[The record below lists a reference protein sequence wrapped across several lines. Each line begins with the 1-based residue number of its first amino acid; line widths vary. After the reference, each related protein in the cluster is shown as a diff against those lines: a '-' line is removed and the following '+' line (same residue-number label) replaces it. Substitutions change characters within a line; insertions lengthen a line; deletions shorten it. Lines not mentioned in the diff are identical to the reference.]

1 MVGRYQFI
9 YLCVSWVE
17 MVPFPPEPLSFKYL
31 WDITNKVNVMQV
43 EDKQKLRKRI
53 WGVLEDNDHL
63 RTSKSCFGRIPNFKG
78 AYQAAERLRKTKEWQ
93 DALTVF
99 SSPDS
104 ALVDVRRNALVDGK
118 VLVMAAPQLKE
129 GYLLL
134 DPGKIRGQEEIASTI
149 DGAFQLGERIKSFP
163 QVDLVVEGSLGVDLQ
178 GNRLGKGKGFADQ
191 ELAFLKQEGVIGAK
205 TPICTPVHPRQI
217 VSLVP
222 VEAHDEGIN
231 MITTPEMVIRMD
243 IISLVDFHV

>member
-1 MVGRYQFI
+1 
-9 YLCVSWVE
+9 
-17 MVPFPPEPLSFKYL
+17 
-31 WDITNKVNVMQV
+31 
-43 EDKQKLRKRI
+43 
-53 WGVLEDNDHL
+53 
-63 RTSKSCFGRIPNFKG
+63 
-78 AYQAAERLRKTKEWQ
+78 
-93 DALTVF
+93 
-99 SSPDS
+99 
-104 ALVDVRRNALVDGK
+104 
-118 VLVMAAPQLKE
+118 
-129 GYLLL
+129 
-134 DPGKIRGQEEIASTI
+134 
-149 DGAFQLGERIKSFP
+149 
-163 QVDLVVEGSLGVDLQ
+163 VVEGSLGVDLQ

>member
-1 MVGRYQFI
+1 MP
-9 YLCVSWVE
+9 WME
-17 MVPFPPEPLSFKYL
+17 TVPFPPEPLTLKYL
-31 WDITNKVNVMQV
+31 WDMANKVNVMQV
-43 EDKQKLRKRI
+43 EDKQELRKRI

-104 ALVDVRRNALVDGK
+104 ALIDVRRSALVDGK
-118 VLVMAAPQLKE
+118 VLLMATPKLEE

-134 DPGKIRGQEEIASTI
+134 DPGKIRGQEEMASTI
-149 DGAFQLGERIKSFP
+149 EGAFQLGKRIKNFP
-163 QVDLVVEGSLGVDLQ
+163 QVDLVVEGSLGVDLA

-191 ELAFLKQEGVIGAK
+191 ELAFLKQEGVIGAQ
-205 TPICTPVHPRQI
+205 TPICTLVHPQQI
-217 VSLVP
+217 VDQVP
-222 VEAHDEGIN
+222 VEAHDESIN
-231 MITTPEMVIRMD
+231 MITTPEMVIRIN
-243 IISLVDFHV
+243 IISSLNF